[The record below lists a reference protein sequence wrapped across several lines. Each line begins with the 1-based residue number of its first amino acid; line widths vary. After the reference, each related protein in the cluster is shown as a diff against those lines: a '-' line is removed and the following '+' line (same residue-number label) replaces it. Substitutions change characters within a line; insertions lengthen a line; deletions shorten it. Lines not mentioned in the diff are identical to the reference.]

1 MSMRSLL
8 LAALAMAISP
18 VQAEVRFEFVQSQAI
33 ASPAG
38 TGLRDGLI
46 LRTPAPKEKWP
57 EDIMPSVPE
66 SKIAMT
72 RLAMRYSIDHAYP
85 SYVLWVRVG
94 NAISVTLG
102 ALILVLVIMGRRL
115 NVHA

>member
-1 MSMRSLL
+1 MSIKASLL
-8 LAALAMAISP
+8 AVLALAISP

-38 TGLRDGLI
+38 TGLMDGLI
-46 LRTPAPKEKWP
+46 LRSPAPKAKWP

-66 SKIAMT
+66 SKIAKT
-72 RLAMRYSIDHAYP
+72 RLAMQYSIDHAYP

-94 NAISVTLG
+94 NAITVTLG
-102 ALILVLVIMGRRL
+102 TLILVLVVLGRRL